1 MLGTGLP
8 IPYSN
13 HTQDNEL
20 IVQATEKGM
29 LGGWCVSGGGQWNRA
44 SGVEKGGMVKK
55 MGTQESV
62 Y

>member
-1 MLGTGLP
+1 MLGTGPP

-20 IVQATEKGM
+20 IVQATEEGM
-29 LGGWCVSGGGQWNRA
+29 LGGGCNGA
-44 SGVEKGGMVKK
+44 SGVEKGGGVTK

>member
-1 MLGTGLP
+1 MLGTGPP

-29 LGGWCVSGGGQWNRA
+29 LGCVCGGGKLGIGNGEKW
-44 SGVEKGGMVKK
+44 GVTKI
-55 MGTQESV
+55 GTQESV